1 MTSTIPEKATY
12 PQFTNLKLNE
22 GLVDQLMATVAFHT
36 QKEFSEQR
44 ITGAD
49 YAKVYL
55 GALESVMANSTQYL
69 LGTMLLEAQREKIA
83 AEIKLLELEG
93 EKLRYEIDYM
103 YPAQLIKLQQ
113 EGLLIESQIRLSDAK
128 VLETEANI
136 RKIEAEIL
144 MLESQKLLI
153 DAQIRKIDQEIL
165 FLQAKVNTEN
175 ANVDDA
181 NIDAGSIIGRQTAL
195 LKAQKLGFAG
205 DLYIKQAKVHS
216 DYAAVWMSVIEDENS
231 PYLTTNISEGAY
243 SGYNEA
249 RSTADA
255 IESIP

>member
-1 MTSTIPEKATY
+1 MDYTIPAEATY
-12 PQFTNLKLNE
+12 PQFTNLKLGE
-22 GLVDQLMATVAFHT
+22 GLVDQLMETVKYHV
-36 QKEFSEQR
+36 KGEFDGQR
-44 ITGAD
+44 ITSAD
-49 YAKVYL
+49 YSKVFL

-69 LGTMLLEAQREKIA
+69 LGTMLLEQQRLKIA
-83 AEIKLLELEG
+83 AEIALLTLEG

-128 VLETEANI
+128 ILETEANI

-153 DAQIRKIDQEIL
+153 DAQIRKIDQEII
-165 FLQAKVNTEN
+165 FLQQKVLTER

-181 NIDAGSIIGRQTAL
+181 GIDPGSVIGRQTAL

-216 DYAAVWMSVIEDENS
+216 DYAAVWMSVIEDEFK
-231 PYLTTNISEGAY
+231 PYLDAKADRDDAY
-243 SGYNEA
+243 SVAGN
-249 RSTADA
+249 
-255 IESIP
+255 IELIP